1 MPRYRM
7 HPLPL
12 PATLMTPEKAALVMR
27 TMDAN
32 MLLKP
37 IRYEIAAVIEQLAER
52 ATRAEAHLTAGEPE
66 RITDFVAEVA
76 QG

>member
-7 HPLPL
+7 HSPPL

-37 IRYEIAAVIEQLAER
+37 IRYEIAAVIENLADR
-52 ATRAEAHLTAGEPE
+52 AARAEAHLTAGEPE
-66 RITDFVAEVA
+66 RIDAT
-76 QG
+76 